1 MNSLL
6 PYAQLVR
13 LPNVFTALA
22 DIVLAALVSGVFGPF
37 EPDSGIRWSRVA
49 AFFCLLIAST
59 LLYWAGM
66 VWNDYFDL
74 AEDRRDR
81 PGRPLPSG
89 RVPIGTAVLLG
100 IGFCAGGVLFAFL
113 ADLQADTLRFVST
126 SIAICL
132 VMAILLY

>member
-1 MNSLL
+1 MKSLL

-13 LPNVFTALA
+13 LPNAFTAIA
-22 DIVLAALVSGVFGPF
+22 DIVLGFLVTGALWSEG
-37 EPDSGIRWSRVA
+37 GIRWSRLGSFV
-49 AFFCLLIAST
+49 CLLIAST

-89 RVPIGTAVLLG
+89 RVPVGTAVGLG
-100 IGFCAGGVLFAFL
+100 LGVFSRSVLFAV
-113 ADLQADTLRFVST
+113 LRVPP
-126 SIAICL
+126 
-132 VMAILLY
+132 